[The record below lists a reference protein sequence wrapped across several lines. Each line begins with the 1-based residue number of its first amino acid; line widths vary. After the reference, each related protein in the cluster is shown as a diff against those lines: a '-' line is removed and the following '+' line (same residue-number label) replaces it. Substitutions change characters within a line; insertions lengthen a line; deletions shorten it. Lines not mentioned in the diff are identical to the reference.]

1 MKVRHLTA
9 ILMLGLV
16 SCEPSVGDKPATG
29 FLDQSVLVE
38 GTEYLYQIYV
48 PRQYDGRSETP
59 LILYLHG
66 CGFDRWGNDGSRHT
80 RFALG
85 DTIRADP
92 QKFPAI
98 VIFPQMP
105 LRTHW
110 LGLGNQVARSALERT
125 IAAYEVDES
134 RLYLMGF
141 SCGGNGVWKLAFEDP
156 ERFAALVPVAGWARW
171 RDNGRGTVY
180 PAIAPERGPNEFAA
194 VARKTA
200 EVPTWIIHGADDVQ
214 VDVIEARGMAD
225 ARGASARYTEMVD
238 VAHIDAISEAF
249 RVEGLFDW
257 LFRQQRIR

>member
-1 MKVRHLTA
+1 MKVRYLTA

-16 SCEPSVGDKPATG
+16 SCETSVGDKPATG

-48 PRQYDGRSETP
+48 PRQYDGRSEAP

-92 QKFPAI
+92 QNFPAI

-110 LGLGNQVARSALERT
+110 LGIGNQVARSALE
-125 IAAYEVDES
+125 S
-134 RLYLMGF
+134 F
-141 SCGGNGVWKLAFEDP
+141 STDHPW
-156 ERFAALVPVAGWARW
+156 
-171 RDNGRGTVY
+171 
-180 PAIAPERGPNEFAA
+180 
-194 VARKTA
+194 
-200 EVPTWIIHGADDVQ
+200 Q
-214 VDVIEARGMAD
+214 
-225 ARGASARYTEMVD
+225 
-238 VAHIDAISEAF
+238 AF
-249 RVEGLFDW
+249 RVPRRLCACRAHSELGHSCLQHTP
-257 LFRQQRIR
+257 L